1 MSGSTSL
8 KAAGPTDTVSFLIG
22 GTILPVASQPIPN
35 NYVNDLEDLATALEM
50 LDVSGDNGHHNW
62 SERRDRVVSSIRN
75 YLIPRIRGPRQPLLV
90 VFAGPTGAGK
100 STLLNSVAGAELSR
114 TGSLRPTTKSPVVFA
129 AEGRSQAYHQIGGV
143 DCKVVV
149 GMAPILDQLT
159 LVDTPDIDSTAVE
172 HRPKAEA
179 LIDNADV
186 VIFVNSAMRYG
197 DLVPWEVLRRAESRG
212 APIVPVLNRI
222 RQSSD
227 GALNDYRTQLRA
239 EGLGDGLLA
248 VHEHHMESGRQMV
261 PAVAIRR
268 LRSRLVELVESRDS
282 ESTDTVASVLSTNL
296 DLAVEVVS
304 HAESRSE
311 EGRSWNLRLDTRFV
325 PDIDRLDINL
335 SGHQIANLNPD
346 LLGDLSAASR
356 FRAKSVLSKNGP
368 TRQVIN
374 EARNQI
380 VQTTATAVEF
390 DMRRAVEKVG
400 AGAADD
406 RFVTA
411 EVHRS
416 VLAAVHRWVG
426 TVDESVASVK
436 APFGGPALV
445 LGLAMCLQDDE
456 WIGQG
461 FETVAPGVNQYAFL
475 TGSRWRL
482 QAELDPV
489 YESLRADVGEH
500 VGASSSSREVLQDA
514 RAVIA
519 ALIVRKTLAYA

>member
-1 MSGSTSL
+1 MATR
-8 KAAGPTDTVSFLIG
+8 
-22 GTILPVASQPIPN
+22 PIPN
-35 NYVNDLEDLATALEM
+35 NYVNDLEDLATAMEM
-50 LDVSGDNGHHNW
+50 LDVSGDNPYNDW

-143 DCKVVV
+143 DCRVVV
-149 GMAPILDQLT
+149 GKAPILDQLT

-172 HRPKAEA
+172 HRAKAEA

-227 GALNDYRTQLRA
+227 GALNDYRIQLNA
-239 EGLGDGLLA
+239 EGLGGGLLA
-248 VHEHHMESGRQMV
+248 VHEYHMESGRQMV
-261 PAVAIRR
+261 PVVAIRR
-268 LRSRLVELVESRDS
+268 LRSRLVELVESRES
-282 ESTDTVASVLSTNL
+282 ESTDTVRSVLSATL
-296 DLAVEVVS
+296 DQATDVVN

-311 EGRSWNLRLDTRFV
+311 ESRSWNLRLDTSFV
-325 PDIDRLDINL
+325 PDIDTLDINL
-335 SGHQIANLNPD
+335 SSQQLADLEPALLENLSTA
-346 LLGDLSAASR
+346 GG
-356 FRAKSVLSKNGP
+356 FRARFILSKRGP
-368 TRQVIN
+368 SQQMIN
-374 EARNQI
+374 DSRNQI
-380 VQTTATAVEF
+380 TQTTASAVEV

-400 AGAADD
+400 AGSVDN
-406 RFVTA
+406 RFLTP
-411 EVHRS
+411 EIHRS
-416 VLAAVHRWVG
+416 VLAAVERWVG
-426 TVDESVASVK
+426 TVEESVSSVK
-436 APFGGPALV
+436 APFGGPALL

-461 FETVAPGVNQYAFL
+461 FETVAPGVNQYALL

-489 YESLRADVGEH
+489 YESLRADVARY

-514 RAVIA
+514 RAAVS
-519 ALIVRKTLAYA
+519 ALVVRKTLAHA